1 MSKWWGAAGSLRRTV
16 EATRRSYHTIQAI
29 PREYTGRKVSATDR
43 LQGRIPAVVLAQDNG
58 GHTTTTTSRSA
69 SRKQLVTTERK
80 QIQAILNSVQL
91 PFFCSTTFPLQIRAG
106 SGSSTLLE
114 SGTVLPIKI
123 HRDEESG
130 KILNLVFVW
139 ADEGSELKVDVPV
152 VFKGEDVCPGLKKG
166 SCFGN
171 GHRCLG
177 IVERGSELRRE
188 VILVGFEV
196 ASIVKKLREA
206 SYPIRT
212 PSFLGRLDRKC
223 RSVAVWIHGEKDGG
237 VSLQIVS
244 PDALVLCVWV
254 SLFVVMVLSALML
267 ETDVGGTLNRIRTTL
282 KYLCPAEHIPPKIEV
297 DISNLDIEDKVFMH
311 DIEVHPSLKLLSK
324 DESWC
329 SLVRFGQEPACVMSL
344 FASTYFLACKQTNFL
359 CVGIMF
365 SCTYLRLV
373 QNVC

>member
-1 MSKWWGAAGSLRRTV
+1 MSKWWGAAGSLRKTV

-58 GHTTTTTSRSA
+58 GHATSSSSRSA

-166 SCFGN
+166 
-171 GHRCLG
+171 
-177 IVERGSELRRE
+177 
-188 VILVGFEV
+188 
-196 ASIVKKLREA
+196 
-206 SYPIRT
+206 
-212 PSFLGRLDRKC
+212 
-223 RSVAVWIHGEKDGG
+223 
-237 VSLQIVS
+237 
-244 PDALVLCVWV
+244 
-254 SLFVVMVLSALML
+254 
-267 ETDVGGTLNRIRTTL
+267 GTLNRIRTTL

-324 DESWC
+324 DESIPIC
-329 SLVRFGQEPACVMSL
+329 KVVATKLENSEPAL
-344 FASTYFLACKQTNFL
+344 
-359 CVGIMF
+359 
-365 SCTYLRLV
+365 
-373 QNVC
+373 

>member
-1 MSKWWGAAGSLRRTV
+1 MSKWWGAAGSLRKTV

-114 SGTVLPIKI
+114 SGTI

-152 VFKGEDVCPGLKKG
+152 VFKGEDVCPGLKKAPR
-166 SCFGN
+166 SW
-171 GHRCLG
+171 LG
-177 IVERGSELRRE
+177 GK
-188 VILVGFEV
+188 G
-196 ASIVKKLREA
+196 
-206 SYPIRT
+206 
-212 PSFLGRLDRKC
+212 LGL
-223 RSVAVWIHGEKDGG
+223 GG
-237 VSLQIVS
+237 VLPQRFKNRN
-244 PDALVLCVWV
+244 
-254 SLFVVMVLSALML
+254 LF
-267 ETDVGGTLNRIRTTL
+267 GGTLNRIRTTL

-324 DESWC
+324 DESIPIC
-329 SLVRFGQEPACVMSL
+329 KVVATTLENSEPAL
-344 FASTYFLACKQTNFL
+344 
-359 CVGIMF
+359 
-365 SCTYLRLV
+365 
-373 QNVC
+373 